1 METKTIDKLL
11 ADARMR
17 GIVRATYDRSD
28 GTYNPQPLSGEW
40 AGESM
45 MEILG
50 DLIDSWD
57 GVSDS
62 DMEIGKDAILDDACD
77 AYESGYDSVFDIDD
91 SSRAIRDAV
100 ILDVILLG

>member
-1 METKTIDKLL
+1 MNTTTINEILEVSRL
-11 ADARMR
+11 R
-17 GIVRATYDRSD
+17 GITRATYDRAD
-28 GTYNPQPLSGEW
+28 GTYNPSPLSGEW

-50 DLIDSWD
+50 DLIGSWD

-62 DMEIGKDAILDDACD
+62 DMEIDEYAILDDACD

-100 ILDVILLG
+100 FEGML

>member
-1 METKTIDKLL
+1 MNTTTVNEILEQSRL
-11 ADARMR
+11 R
-17 GIVRATYDRSD
+17 GVIRGTFDVSD
-28 GTYNPQPLSGEW
+28 GTYNPNPLSGEW

-62 DMEIGKDAILDDACD
+62 DMDIDEYAILNDACD
-77 AYESGYDSVFDIDD
+77 AYESGYDSVFDVNDHA
-91 SSRAIRDAV
+91 RAIRDAV
-100 ILDVILLG
+100 IEEMTQ